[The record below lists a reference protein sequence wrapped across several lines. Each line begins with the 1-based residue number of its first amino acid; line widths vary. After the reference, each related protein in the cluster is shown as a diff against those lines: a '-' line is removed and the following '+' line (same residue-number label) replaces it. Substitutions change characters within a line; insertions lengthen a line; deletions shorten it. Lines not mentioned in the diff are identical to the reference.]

1 MGANSKFTELSTEI
15 PVLLHFICDEL
26 PENQEDLESA
36 IIRDRLVEPDS
47 TIKDIMKGLTLV
59 NDWQLI
65 RKNFEGFRTVYK
77 YRPESE
83 KYDWSSGSHRNNQMV
98 DIKFIDDEY
107 GGVGVKASLD
117 SPNHKQGGKEDNL
130 GFAEGQ
136 DPFDITSKGLY
147 KDLYRYAAKKLL
159 DSLDKEISWQLG
171 KTTYKAELITMKIDS
186 SEKILITSTGGKEMT
201 LTRDELQ
208 DWPGS
213 DSRKVVGKFV
223 KEKLEKKKG
232 KSPIIRDQTWNDMN
246 IQLAGILG
254 PGFRSQVEQAIRR
267 KGATS
272 LGALDKPWH
281 FFSTKGEELFK
292 VPAKDDDHWKH
303 LKFEILDHNDY
314 FGSGMVYQCIATLGD
329 STQGTKFQAHVRCN
343 TGLFTNCVFN
353 IQSIKNKSRIWE
365 ALN

>member
-15 PVLLHFICDEL
+15 PVLLHFVCDDL

-47 TIKDIMKGLTLV
+47 TIEDITKGLTLV

-65 RKNFEGFRTVYK
+65 RKNFKSFRTVYK
-77 YRPESE
+77 YRPKSE

-147 KDLYRYAAKKLL
+147 KDLYRYAGKKLL
-159 DSLDKEISWQLG
+159 DRLDNKNSWQHG
-171 KTTYKAELITMKIDS
+171 TYKTCRAELITKKVDN
-186 SEKILITSTGGKEMT
+186 SEEILLEHNRQYVVPGEHLG
-201 LTRDELQ
+201 
-208 DWPGS
+208 DWP
-213 DSRKVVGKFV
+213 DSRIRQIVGYFA
-223 KEKLEKKKG
+223 KEQLDTTGK
-232 KSPIIRDQTWNDMN
+232 KSPIIRDQTWHDMN

-254 PGFRSQVEQAIRR
+254 PGFRSQVEQAIRHQ
-267 KGATS
+267 GATS

-281 FFSTKGEELFK
+281 WFSTKGEELFK
-292 VPAKDDDHWKH
+292 VPAINDAHWNN
-303 LKFEILDHNDY
+303 LNFEILGHNDY
-314 FGSGMVYQCIATLGD
+314 FGSGMVYHCIATLGD

-343 TGLFTNCVFN
+343 SGLFTNCVFT